1 MDQYMAAVVV
11 AVISGIFS
19 TIALLIKR
27 NQDKVISKI
36 DEKSKLL
43 RKEKKLKEQI
53 SKKEKELQFLL
64 YEMTLLILDT
74 NMQILDQ
81 TCSIDQIKKAD
92 FITKAEELKNEF
104 KKISD
109 EIDDLI
115 SDHELIVGLSSEDSN
130 NS

>member
-1 MDQYMAAVVV
+1 MDQYMSAVIV